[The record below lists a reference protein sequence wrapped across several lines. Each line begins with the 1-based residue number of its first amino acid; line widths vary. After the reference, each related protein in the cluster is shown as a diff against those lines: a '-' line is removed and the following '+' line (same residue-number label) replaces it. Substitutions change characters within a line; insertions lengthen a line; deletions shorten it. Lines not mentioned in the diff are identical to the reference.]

1 MSLASFFR
9 GLRSHATSRQYR
21 QRAELP
27 ANRFRPCLEQLE
39 GRALP
44 STSLAVPLHFDFG
57 TSSSAVA
64 PGYTGVSLVPY
75 SSSQGYGWQ
84 SLTGLS
90 ALDRGTSNPLT
101 SDFVQASSATFL
113 VNLANG
119 TYDVT
124 PTLGDALASRDNVSV
139 YGQGKLLASGLASS
153 AGQFLRPTY
162 QVNVTNGQLNLR
174 LLDSG
179 GASPSFALDALDIV
193 AVSPT
198 QGSAKVYA
206 PTTGVYVLGIPN
218 ASASQSLLTNPY
230 VDGLAVRAMWNF
242 IEPTPGAYNWSYLDS
257 VINAAAAAGKKV
269 SLSITAGIN
278 TPSWVYSAGAQA
290 FSFVDSSSSSP
301 QTIPIPWDPVFLAQ
315 WKGMIQQLGAR
326 YACNA
331 ALTHVKI
338 TGINYNTAE
347 TFLPHSQGVSVTQGT
362 SQWTTTN
369 DVANWQAAGYTR
381 TKLENAWQ
389 TVADAW
395 SQAFPNQQISSM
407 LVVAGFP
414 PIDNNGNVFA
424 CPQGGDTQVV
434 TDLINRGMA
443 RYGTQFIAQN
453 NGLSDTWI
461 MPQVTGAADQVTTGH
476 QMLWWVTGDSTYAMN
491 NGTAIDPATAFQNA
505 VNSAV
510 AAHARFLE
518 VYSQDVGNA
527 VLQGVLANAH
537 AALTGNALPL
547 AMITGLPAPGSVLEG
562 INTLALGSAL
572 ADPSATSSAGFTYAW
587 SVLHKGQ
594 IVATGSAPTLT
605 FTAAD
610 NGDYVVSLQVIDPL
624 GQSSWVNAQTI
635 TIVTVPPT
643 ITQLAAP
650 LSLTQGLAA
659 TFSAAATD
667 PAPAH
672 MAGGLTYTWKF
683 GNGDTATG
691 SSVSYTYKWTGTFT
705 ITLIVTDANG
715 GNTTST
721 GTITV
726 GKPTHSPEGAPIA
739 LSASAF
745 PAPTGASFT
754 GATYAWT
761 VTKNGSAYATGSA
774 ANFTFTPNDT
784 SSYVVTLTVT
794 DATGKSWT
802 SVSTYVIDNLAP
814 TITSISAPS
823 TVAKGTAAA
832 FAATATDPGQ
842 ADMSAGLVYSWR
854 FGDTGTATGSSVSH
868 VYSAKGTFT
877 VTLTVTDQWGAKTT
891 SQFQI
896 TVV

>member
-1 MSLASFFR
+1 
-9 GLRSHATSRQYR
+9 
-21 QRAELP
+21 
-27 ANRFRPCLEQLE
+27 
-39 GRALP
+39 
-44 STSLAVPLHFDFG
+44 
-57 TSSSAVA
+57 VA

-75 SSSQGYGWQ
+75 SSTQGYGWQ

-90 ALDRGTSNPLT
+90 AVDRGTSNPLT
-101 SDFVQASSATFL
+101 SDFVQGSDARFL

-124 PTLGDALASRDNVSV
+124 PTLGDALASQDSVSV
-139 YGQGKLLASGLASS
+139 YGQGKLLASGLTSS

-162 QVNVTNGQLNLR
+162 QVAVANGQLNLH
-174 LLDSG
+174 LLDSA
-179 GASPSFALDALDIV
+179 GASPSFALDDLDIV
-193 AVSPT
+193 AVSSPSPA
-198 QGSAKVYA
+198 QASAKVYA
-206 PTTGVYVLGIPN
+206 PTTGVYLLGVPN
-218 ASASQSLLTNPY
+218 ASAPQSLLSNPY
-230 VDGLAVRAMWNF
+230 VDGFAVRAQWSF
-242 IEPTPGAYNWSYLDS
+242 IEPSPGVYNWSYLDG
-257 VINAAAAAGKKV
+257 VINAATAAGKKV

-301 QTIPIPWDPVFLAQ
+301 QTVPIPWDPVFLAQ

-326 YACNA
+326 YASNA

-338 TGINYNTAE
+338 TGVNYNTAE
-347 TFLPHSQGVSVTQGT
+347 AMLPHSQGVSVTKGT

-389 TVADAW
+389 TIADAW
-395 SQAFPNQQISSM
+395 SQAFPNQQISCM
-407 LVVAGFP
+407 LVSAGFP

-434 TDLINRGMA
+434 TDLINLGMA

-461 MPQVTGAADQVTTGH
+461 MPQVTGVADQVTTGH

-491 NGTAIDPATAFQNA
+491 NGTAIDPVTAFQDA

-527 VLQGVLANAH
+527 ALQGVLANAQ
-537 AALTGNALPL
+537 AALVSNNLAL

-562 INTLALGSAL
+562 NNTLTLGSAL

-587 SVLHKGQ
+587 SVQYKGQ
-594 IVATGSAPTLT
+594 TVATGAAPTLT
-605 FTAAD
+605 FTAND
-610 NGDYVVSLQVIDPL
+610 SGSYVVSLEVIDPAT
-624 GQSSWVNAQTI
+624 QSSWVNTQTI
-635 TIVTVPPT
+635 TVVNVPPT
-643 ITQLAAP
+643 ITQMSAP
-650 LSLTQGLAA
+650 LSLTQELAA

-667 PAPAH
+667 PGPSDV
-672 MAGGLTYTWKF
+672 LSYTWKF

-691 SSVSYTYKWTGTFT
+691 SSVSYTYKYTGTFT
-705 ITLIVTDANG
+705 VTLVVTDSDGAS
-715 GNTTST
+715 TTST
-721 GTITV
+721 STITI
-726 GKPTHSPEGAPIA
+726 GKPTHSPEGSAIA
-739 LSASAF
+739 LSASSF

-761 VTKNGSAYATGSA
+761 VTKNGSVFATGSA
-774 ANFTFTPNDT
+774 AKFTFTPDDT

-794 DATGKSWT
+794 DAKGNSWT
-802 SVSTYVIDNLAP
+802 NVSQYVIDNLPP

-823 TVAKGTAAA
+823 SVAKGATAA

-854 FGDTGTATGSSVSH
+854 FGDTGTATGSSVNH
-868 VYSAKGTFT
+868 VYASKGTFT
-877 VTLTVTDQWGAKTT
+877 VTLTVTDQEGAKTT